1 MRKAICVIIIILL
14 IALLAAAFWAVYK
27 LSNGFT
33 SDISG
38 FFLLADNKLI
48 TEDINGASI
57 FDAPIKAITLFRK
70 QDLDV
75 RIVRNEETDNFK
87 FYADGEERTFGDKTN
102 YTEGFDIRVD
112 KKVITVKQ
120 TDMENILEK
129 TYGADNVEIIGV
141 NNTREYFVLVVSDK
155 SSGKSLR
162 VGFAVECRGK
172 VLPQSITLNFERVT
186 F

>member
-1 MRKAICVIIIILL
+1 MKKAICVIIIILL

-87 FYADGEERTFGDKTN
+87 FYADGEE
-102 YTEGFDIRVD
+102 
-112 KKVITVKQ
+112 
-120 TDMENILEK
+120 
-129 TYGADNVEIIGV
+129 
-141 NNTREYFVLVVSDK
+141 
-155 SSGKSLR
+155 
-162 VGFAVECRGK
+162 
-172 VLPQSITLNFERVT
+172 
-186 F
+186 